1 MAGFVESVVV
11 AARDEA
17 IRVLHADDARQA
29 VLLGQ
34 PHEFM
39 HAIRCFV
46 RQADVAHL
54 AVAHEAVKGFEL
66 FVDGQRRVIVR
77 GVVIETA
84 EHRYVARR
92 PVQLVEV
99 DDVRLQAAQAGF
111 AGADDVGGVEAAVG
125 ADPRHRA
132 RRPGDLAGEHDLVA
146 HARIA
151 REPGAENGLGGAAG
165 FRARRHRIH
174 LGGVDE
180 VDAARQAAVEDGVGV
195 GFIDLFAEGHRA
207 ETDPADFKIA
217 VAKPDGLHAELLMRM
232 GRIDCIAVSGQL
244 AGALPW
250 RTMLFFFVCWSF
262 MMKRRTALK
271 SAFALSAVLALGS
284 LPVHAED
291 FKSRTL
297 RLGIQN
303 PKGHPAELGARRFG
317 ELVEQGSG
325 GKIKVRVFA
334 GGVLGGDQQTVSSLQ
349 GGTIDMTVL
358 NSGILASHVK
368 EMAVYDF
375 PFLFQNEREVEAITD
390 GPIGKGFHERLADV
404 GLIGLGY
411 WELGFRHIT
420 NSARAVEK
428 VEDLAGLKLRVI
440 PNPINLDWVKAFGA
454 NPVPLAF
461 PEVYT
466 ALEQKVVD
474 GQENPL
480 TVIAA
485 NKFFEVQKYL
495 TLTYHQYNP
504 QSIIIS
510 KRVWDGMSAAEQAL
524 IASAATEAGAYQRK
538 LARDEAEGALNAL
551 RNGGMQVTELSE
563 AELARLREKLQPVI
577 ATHTDSVGAE
587 TVQQVQAA
595 IDAVRAAG
603 K

>member
-1 MAGFVESVVV
+1 
-11 AARDEA
+11 
-17 IRVLHADDARQA
+17 
-29 VLLGQ
+29 
-34 PHEFM
+34 
-39 HAIRCFV
+39 
-46 RQADVAHL
+46 
-54 AVAHEAVKGFEL
+54 
-66 FVDGQRRVIVR
+66 
-77 GVVIETA
+77 
-84 EHRYVARR
+84 
-92 PVQLVEV
+92 
-99 DDVRLQAAQAGF
+99 
-111 AGADDVGGVEAAVG
+111 
-125 ADPRHRA
+125 
-132 RRPGDLAGEHDLVA
+132 
-146 HARIA
+146 
-151 REPGAENGLGGAAG
+151 
-165 FRARRHRIH
+165 
-174 LGGVDE
+174 
-180 VDAARQAAVEDGVGV
+180 
-195 GFIDLFAEGHRA
+195 
-207 ETDPADFKIA
+207 
-217 VAKPDGLHAELLMRM
+217 
-232 GRIDCIAVSGQL
+232 
-244 AGALPW
+244 
-250 RTMLFFFVCWSF
+250 
-262 MMKRRTALK
+262 MKRRTALK
-271 SAFALSAVLALGS
+271 SAFALSAVLALGN

-390 GPIGKGFHERLADV
+390 GPIGKGFHDRLADV

>member
-1 MAGFVESVVV
+1 
-11 AARDEA
+11 
-17 IRVLHADDARQA
+17 
-29 VLLGQ
+29 
-34 PHEFM
+34 
-39 HAIRCFV
+39 
-46 RQADVAHL
+46 
-54 AVAHEAVKGFEL
+54 
-66 FVDGQRRVIVR
+66 
-77 GVVIETA
+77 
-84 EHRYVARR
+84 
-92 PVQLVEV
+92 
-99 DDVRLQAAQAGF
+99 
-111 AGADDVGGVEAAVG
+111 
-125 ADPRHRA
+125 
-132 RRPGDLAGEHDLVA
+132 
-146 HARIA
+146 
-151 REPGAENGLGGAAG
+151 
-165 FRARRHRIH
+165 
-174 LGGVDE
+174 
-180 VDAARQAAVEDGVGV
+180 
-195 GFIDLFAEGHRA
+195 
-207 ETDPADFKIA
+207 
-217 VAKPDGLHAELLMRM
+217 
-232 GRIDCIAVSGQL
+232 
-244 AGALPW
+244 
-250 RTMLFFFVCWSF
+250 
-262 MMKRRTALK
+262 MKRRTALK

-390 GPIGKGFHERLADV
+390 GPIGKGFHDRLADA